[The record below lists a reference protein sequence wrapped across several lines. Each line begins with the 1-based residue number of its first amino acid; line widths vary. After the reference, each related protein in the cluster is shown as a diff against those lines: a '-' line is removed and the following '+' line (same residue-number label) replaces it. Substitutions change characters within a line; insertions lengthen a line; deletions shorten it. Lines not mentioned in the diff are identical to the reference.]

1 MRKLRMLS
9 KGAKYHVTAKIN
21 RGEFA
26 LEAPVIKH
34 LFLSTIKRA
43 KKKYSF
49 AIFNFVIMSNHIHL
63 IIKPLEEENLSAIMQ
78 WILSV
83 FAVAYNKRFNIHGHL
98 WQDRFK
104 SKIINSFE
112 QLAATH
118 RYINENPVK
127 ANLCKD
133 PRNYIWSGLWY
144 ISHNIYTLL
153 EPPDM
158 DMLELPKAK
167 N

>member
-63 IIKPLEEENLSAIMQ
+63 IIKPSEYTVIALCMRA
-78 WILSV
+78 
-83 FAVAYNKRFNIHGHL
+83 F
-98 WQDRFK
+98 
-104 SKIINSFE
+104 IN
-112 QLAATH
+112 
-118 RYINENPVK
+118 
-127 ANLCKD
+127 
-133 PRNYIWSGLWY
+133 RNMY
-144 ISHNIYTLL
+144 
-153 EPPDM
+153 M
-158 DMLELPKAK
+158 
-167 N
+167 